1 MNKFKA
7 KIRNRTIFLII
18 LFVSMISIY
27 LILFL
32 NQDKLSSPS
41 NDIINFHGGALS
53 SFSILIILHI
63 VRNLRA
69 IRNENKLKKLYIGE
83 NDERSIMIMQKTG
96 AFGINICII
105 GFACATIIAGYFNK
119 VVFFTLLGSTL
130 FVAIVKGLFKL
141 YYRNKL

>member
-105 GFACATIIAGYFNK
+105 GFTCATIIAGYFNK
-119 VVFFTLLGSTL
+119 VVFSTLLGATL
-130 FVAIVKGLFKL
+130 FVTIVKGLFKL

>member
-53 SFSILIILHI
+53 SFSILMILHI

-83 NDERSIMIMQKTG
+83 NDERTIIIMQKTG
-96 AFGINICII
+96 ALGINICII

-119 VVFFTLLGSTL
+119 VVFSTLLGATL

>member
-63 VRNLRA
+63 VRNL
-69 IRNENKLKKLYIGE
+69 
-83 NDERSIMIMQKTG
+83 
-96 AFGINICII
+96 
-105 GFACATIIAGYFNK
+105 
-119 VVFFTLLGSTL
+119 
-130 FVAIVKGLFKL
+130 
-141 YYRNKL
+141 

>member
-7 KIRNRTIFLII
+7 QIRNRTIFLII

-119 VVFFTLLGSTL
+119 VVFSTLLGATL
-130 FVAIVKGLFKL
+130 FVTIVKGLFKL

>member
-32 NQDKLSSPS
+32 NQDKLSRPS

-53 SFSILIILHI
+53 SFSILI
-63 VRNLRA
+63 
-69 IRNENKLKKLYIGE
+69 K
-83 NDERSIMIMQKTG
+83 
-96 AFGINICII
+96 
-105 GFACATIIAGYFNK
+105 
-119 VVFFTLLGSTL
+119 
-130 FVAIVKGLFKL
+130 
-141 YYRNKL
+141 